1 MADNLDDLAQLQA
14 RIQERFQKLEPQ
26 IRKALTIIGA
36 DLQKEIVLQL
46 RSNRQWRGG
55 ILANSIRY
63 NFVDGDAD
71 TTVLEVGSYGV
82 KYAAINEFG
91 YTFSPEKLK
100 RMRRYWFARL
110 ARAENNVKRGKGKT
124 IPKKYRMASKG
135 RFSLSTGIY
144 KASPFLRP
152 AFLRYKNSI
161 LKVLQEQIS
170 KG

>member
-1 MADNLDDLAQLQA
+1 MADNLDELQA
-14 RIQERFQKLEPQ
+14 LQQRIQARFEKLEPS

-36 DLQKEIVLQL
+36 DLQREIVLQL

-55 ILANSIRY
+55 ALANSIRY
-63 NFVDGDAD
+63 EFVDGEAD

-91 YTFSPEKLK
+91 FTFSPEKLK

-110 ARAENNVKRGKGKT
+110 ARAETNAKRGKTRT
-124 IPKKYRMASKG
+124 IPKKYRTSAKG